1 MGLWETF
8 GKAFQEGMP
17 APKNPTIPKSPQ
29 TEDSDATSRGVRDIR
44 AKGSNLSEGAGN
56 LLFAPDNSEAEHSK
70 PEAIRQGKRILDHAE
85 FCPRYWRGCFSCSSY
100 LPPNTD
106 AAIACGPFFCRKMNV
121 MRFGSELVELAQI

>member
-1 MGLWETF
+1 MGLWEKF
-8 GKAFQEGMP
+8 GKVFQDGMP
-17 APKNPTIPKSPQ
+17 APKNPTIPKSPPNGDD
-29 TEDSDATSRGVRDIR
+29 EATSRGFRDIR
-44 AKGSNLSEGAGN
+44 DKGSNLKDGTAF
-56 LLFAPDNSEAEHSK
+56 LLASDNREAERPK
-70 PEAIRQGKRILDHAE
+70 PEAIRQGKRIPDHAE